1 MCVCVCVCE
10 RERGYGHDTVT
21 NMQDAYSLP
30 QKCSLGQPKPDDN
43 VTHLYGCTGGL
54 LSSGGVGNPV
64 SFRRSEGVHALHE
77 SPSEGAALQHA
88 RNVSKRETKRRK
100 MATNRQRQP
109 PFWVEVTSE
118 FRNLGRPTTKRAT
131 KIDRLNPTLA
141 GGAAPTSTPLTS
153 VHQRVVPRPAT
164 NGSALGPCDV
174 RLLSLSGGVGN
185 LYSFGVPGEFT
196 DDATTV
202 HCNTHKSPK

>member
-1 MCVCVCVCE
+1 MCVCVCVCVCE

-54 LSSGGVGNPV
+54 LSSGRVGNPV

-131 KIDRLNPTLA
+131 KIDRLNPTIA
-141 GGAAPTSTPLTS
+141 CGADPPRVCEIIRRPTHLLLRSSSLTS
-153 VHQRVVPRPAT
+153 LLYCC
-164 NGSALGPCDV
+164 SAQLLKNFCD
-174 RLLSLSGGVGN
+174 L
-185 LYSFGVPGEFT
+185 
-196 DDATTV
+196 
-202 HCNTHKSPK
+202 